1 MVALTSQWFAY
12 FNPPSFQG
20 PSPGSTLTSLVWSP
34 KQSRF
39 TRNST
44 ERRKNDDFFI
54 KQITLPCLL
63 YLYDLYVDKQK

>member
-44 ERRKNDDFFI
+44 ERRKTDIWLAEESFI
-54 KQITLPCLL
+54 VTS
-63 YLYDLYVDKQK
+63 VRR